1 MKTTLDTGINMT
13 NKQLIYNV
21 SLKSWGNNNI
31 KKNLLHIR
39 LNTIK
44 HLSFIVLQ
52 TFSLLPMTFV
62 FVDSI
67 TVQQINTLCYDIYTY
82 SVRKHVIF
90 FAVFIRNSAISQM

>member
-31 KKNLLHIR
+31 KKSLLHIR

-90 FAVFIRNSAISQM
+90 SQFFRRNSAISQM